1 VHLNIKK
8 IFVVKF
14 NNKIILLENLIYSLC
29 NIKIIYKQ
37 NMIFCLQLNFTTLR
51 IHLQVSLNAPY
62 IHNNNLLYLFSLN
75 ALSINANPKVYFI
88 ICFYTFSIINS

>member
-1 VHLNIKK
+1 MKKIIRNYPKIKNIIANNINNIHNIKK

-51 IHLQVSLNAPY
+51 IHHTYIIITYYIYSL
-62 IHNNNLLYLFSLN
+62 
-75 ALSINANPKVYFI
+75 
-88 ICFYTFSIINS
+88 